1 MSANR
6 IAALRKKAGMSQ
18 SELAKILSVAQNT
31 LSQYETGKR
40 DIDSNMIS
48 RIAQFFHVSME
59 YLLGQEDLHDSTHT
73 SKSVKIPILG
83 KVQAGL
89 PIEAIENII
98 DYEEIP
104 EEQARTGEFFGLQ
117 ITGDSMAPQILEGDI
132 VIVRKQS
139 VVDNGD
145 TAIILINGNE
155 ATVKKFYKKANGITL
170 MPANPQYDPLI
181 FSEKEVMELPVVV
194 IGKVVELRRKF

>member
-1 MSANR
+1 MDHER
-6 IAALRKKAGMSQ
+6 LRQLMKVKNISQ
-18 SELAKILSVAQNT
+18 KQACQDLGISQQRLSSYM
-31 LSQYETGKR
+31 LGKR
-40 DIDSNMIS
+40 EPDDEIKKQ
-48 RIAQFFHVSME
+48 IAQ
-59 YLLGQEDLHDSTHT
+59 YLDTTIDFLTGNDVDITPP
-73 SKSVKIPILG
+73 SKGVKIPVLG
-83 KVQAGL
+83 KVQAGI
-89 PIEAIENII
+89 PTEAIENII

-181 FSEKEVMELPVVV
+181 FSEEEVMELPVVV